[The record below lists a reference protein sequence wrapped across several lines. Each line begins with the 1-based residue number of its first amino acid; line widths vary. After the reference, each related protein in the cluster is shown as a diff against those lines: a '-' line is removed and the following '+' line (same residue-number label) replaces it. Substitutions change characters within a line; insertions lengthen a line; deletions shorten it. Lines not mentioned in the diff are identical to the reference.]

1 MTIETAGKKSQVV
14 TESEF
19 NNITGA
25 YSIDNLTAPDFVNGQ
40 VILIDDGAV
49 NGCDAH
55 FEFQAPVDGL
65 TTENVGD
72 NGLKVVLDY
81 REKPSKSSCT
91 PSASRPYYFYYI
103 KSKKLLAFEDNI
115 ID

>member
-1 MTIETAGKKSQVV
+1 M

-25 YSIDNLTAPDFVNGQ
+25 YSSINLTAPVFTEGQ
-40 VILIDDGAV
+40 VFLIDDGDV

-55 FEFQAPVDGL
+55 FEFQENL
-65 TTENVGD
+65 TTKEVGD
-72 NGLKVVLDY
+72 NGLKVLLDY
-81 REKPSKSSCT
+81 REKPSKSPCT
-91 PSASRPYYFYYI
+91 PSVSPSRPYYFYYI

-115 ID
+115 VD